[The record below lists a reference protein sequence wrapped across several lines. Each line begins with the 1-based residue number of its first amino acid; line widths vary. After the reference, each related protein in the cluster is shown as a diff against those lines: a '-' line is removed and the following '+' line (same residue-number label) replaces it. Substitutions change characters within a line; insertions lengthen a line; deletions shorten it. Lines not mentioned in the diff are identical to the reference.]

1 MLESEMTNQIRC
13 WTITAGLSFLTLS
26 LNLIPVALAQDL
38 TFEEAQIRTV
48 NARKLMER
56 KKKELD
62 MVTLETDSAR
72 SSRDEIKR
80 ELEKSEA
87 GLGELETR
95 RSQLEGEYE
104 ALKKKWAE
112 EASRL
117 RKIHAEERR

>member
-1 MLESEMTNQIRC
+1 MTNQIRC
-13 WTITAGLSFLTLS
+13 WTMTAGLLFLTLS
-26 LNLIPVALAQDL
+26 LSPIPVVLAEEL

-80 ELEKSEA
+80 ELEKAEA
-87 GLGELETR
+87 GLGELESK

-104 ALKKKWAE
+104 TLKKKWAE

>member
-1 MLESEMTNQIRC
+1 MTNHIRC
-13 WTITAGLSFLTLS
+13 WTMTAGLLFFTLS
-26 LNLIPVALAQDL
+26 LSPIPVVLAEEL

-62 MVTLETDSAR
+62 MVTLETDSSR
-72 SSRDEIKR
+72 SSRDELKR
-80 ELEKSEA
+80 ELERAEA
-87 GLGELETR
+87 GLGKLESK

-104 ALKKKWAE
+104 TLKKKWAE

>member
-1 MLESEMTNQIRC
+1 MTNQIRC
-13 WTITAGLSFLTLS
+13 WMMTAGLLFFILS
-26 LNLIPVALAQDL
+26 LNSIPVALAEEL

-87 GLGELETR
+87 GLGELESK

-104 ALKKKWAE
+104 TLKKKWAE